1 MIFQGL
7 QNRYDY
13 ITAKL
18 TEVERE
24 LPHLPPGR
32 LICGFY
38 KGHPKYYLSSDK
50 VRTYLSSKD
59 ATLIQQLSYKKYLLA
74 LQKDLLAEKKALS
87 PYIEYQRNLTCQSEK
102 LLYSNSQFPSLLSP
116 YIMPVSTTAR
126 QWMEAPFESN
136 PNYHEHLIYKTNA
149 GIYVRSKSEALIVS
163 LLVQYQIPFRYECP
177 LPLDGIIYYPDF
189 TIMHPKTG
197 RFYYWEHL
205 GLLDKETYL
214 KDNASKLQHFIKN
227 GIIPTQQLIIT
238 CETKENPLDLN
249 YVDNLIHFY
258 FL

>member
-18 TEVERE
+18 TEIERE

-87 PYIEYQRNLTCQSEK
+87 HYIEYQRNLT
-102 LLYSNSQFPSLLSP
+102 
-116 YIMPVSTTAR
+116 
-126 QWMEAPFESN
+126 
-136 PNYHEHLIYKTNA
+136 
-149 GIYVRSKSEALIVS
+149 
-163 LLVQYQIPFRYECP
+163 
-177 LPLDGIIYYPDF
+177 
-189 TIMHPKTG
+189 
-197 RFYYWEHL
+197 
-205 GLLDKETYL
+205 
-214 KDNASKLQHFIKN
+214 
-227 GIIPTQQLIIT
+227 
-238 CETKENPLDLN
+238 
-249 YVDNLIHFY
+249 
-258 FL
+258 

>member
-18 TEVERE
+18 TEIERE

-38 KGHPKYYLSSDK
+38 KGHPKYYLSCNK

-87 PYIEYQRNLTCQSEK
+87 PYIEYQPAGTLAALC
-102 LLYSNSQFPSLLSP
+102 SLS
-116 YIMPVSTTAR
+116 A
-126 QWMEAPFESN
+126 
-136 PNYHEHLIYKTNA
+136 
-149 GIYVRSKSEALIVS
+149 
-163 LLVQYQIPFRYECP
+163 
-177 LPLDGIIYYPDF
+177 
-189 TIMHPKTG
+189 
-197 RFYYWEHL
+197 
-205 GLLDKETYL
+205 
-214 KDNASKLQHFIKN
+214 
-227 GIIPTQQLIIT
+227 
-238 CETKENPLDLN
+238 
-249 YVDNLIHFY
+249 Y
-258 FL
+258 FLFFSRHFGLP